1 MPPTPVQEKYHD
13 TNPVVRYV
21 LRNFFDRIRTAVA
34 EAAPSTLLDA
44 GCGEGE
50 LMRRGALPSGMRVFS
65 LDLRRESLAFFRE
78 HSTQRNLV
86 CGSLDSLPLA
96 DKSVDAVLCLE
107 VLEHLAEPSAAL
119 AELSRVA
126 RTAVILSVPHEPY
139 FRIGNLLRGKHL
151 DRWGDHP
158 EHVQHWNPR
167 TFRASL
173 EPSFV
178 DVRLWNA
185 FPWLVARCTPRGER

>member
-1 MPPTPVQEKYHD
+1 MPSTPVQEKYHD

-21 LRNFFDRIRTAVA
+21 LRNFFERIRTAVA

-50 LMRRGALPSGMRVFS
+50 LMRRGALVSGMRVVS
-65 LDLRRESLAFFRE
+65 LDLRHESLVFFRE
-78 HSTQRNLV
+78 HSMQRNLV
-86 CGSLDSLPLA
+86 CGSLDALPLG
-96 DKSVDAVLCLE
+96 DKTVDAVLCLE
-107 VLEHLAEPSAAL
+107 VLEHLARPSAAL

-126 RTAVILSVPHEPY
+126 RKAVILSVPHEPY
-139 FRIGNLLRGKHL
+139 FRIGNVLRGKHL

-167 TFRASL
+167 TFRGFL

-178 DVRLWNA
+178 AVRLRNA
-185 FPWLVARCTPRGER
+185 FPWIVASCTPR